1 MNKFIN
7 IVIAIS
13 FLTLGCKKQPNLPV
27 SIPVQIDSLALLPPI
42 AKVIQ
47 GDWKIKSEIFNDT
60 VCYFSNYVF
69 SCNLDSESC
78 CRIQNKYKHLP
89 FVTFSKSKIIIKP
102 EYYHSCDNLDSSLSH
117 NEISSTLKFS
127 TTDSSFSWINPFP
140 LGAVQMRIDNI
151 LNPDNKLVYKINLIS
166 NDEIKITTT
175 SYWNTMQHNLNQYW
189 WIKNGGKYEWV
200 YTRVK

>member
-13 FLTLGCKKQPNLPV
+13 FLILGCKKQPNLPV
-27 SIPVQIDSLALLPPI
+27 SILVQMDSLALLPPI
-42 AKVIQ
+42 AKLIQ

-60 VCYFSNYVF
+60 VCYFSNNVF
-69 SCNLDSESC
+69 SCNSDIESC
-78 CRIQNKYKHLP
+78 CRLQKIYQKLP
-89 FVTFSKSKIIIKP
+89 TIKFSISKIIIKP
-102 EYYHSCDNLDSSLSH
+102 SYYYFCDKLDSSLTH
-117 NEISSTLKFS
+117 NNISSTLKFS
-127 TTDSSFSWINPFP
+127 NNDSSFSWTNPGS
-140 LGAVQMRIDNI
+140 LGAIQLFVDHN

-189 WIKNGGKYEWV
+189 WIKSGGKYEWV